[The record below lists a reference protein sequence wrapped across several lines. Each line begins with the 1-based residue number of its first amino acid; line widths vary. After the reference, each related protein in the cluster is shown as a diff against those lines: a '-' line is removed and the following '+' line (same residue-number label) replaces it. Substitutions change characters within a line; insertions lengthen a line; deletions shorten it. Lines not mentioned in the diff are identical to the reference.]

1 MYSSLWLSS
10 IPLYICGYF
19 IHSSEDAHLR
29 CFYILAIVDSATV
42 NSGLLFW
49 FPRGICQVVGLLDHM
64 IAFTPGIWRNLHT
77 LFHSGCIKLHSHQ
90 QCKMQ
95 NKHSFK
101 DTDELARSKVKMRS
115 EVVSGLCGFSSLGG
129 TACLCIYEASFNHC
143 VEGTQDWTY
152 VKHEGFNEILSNSQ
166 PY

>member
-1 MYSSLWLSS
+1 
-10 IPLYICGYF
+10 
-19 IHSSEDAHLR
+19 
-29 CFYILAIVDSATV
+29 
-42 NSGLLFW
+42 
-49 FPRGICQVVGLLDHM
+49 
-64 IAFTPGIWRNLHT
+64 
-77 LFHSGCIKLHSHQ
+77 
-90 QCKMQ
+90 MQ